1 MNWVVD
7 TLHINSDEFFLPL
20 IHKILTNSAHEIIY
34 RNKNSGQEQVLDS
47 QMLMDL
53 FISGSPTDLSLA
65 ELLQLTPSLLT
76 QNPPTTLE
84 QLLKANM
91 RRFIS
96 VFDSLHD
103 GVLIIDENEVVR
115 YVNKSYERITGMQF
129 QDIVG
134 KVLSI
139 ARPGSRLGSVMRAQK
154 AMLGASRTFDNI
166 EYLTDMHPILVGNS
180 CVGGISIVRDVSEVQ
195 ALQTK
200 LGRYRI
206 RYSNLLR
213 KVHKEHSA
221 IYTFKDIV
229 GHSPQ
234 INSVK
239 TLAAKLGAADIPVL
253 IRGES
258 GTGKELFAHAMH
270 LASPRMHQHF
280 VAVNCAAIPGPLLES
295 ELFGY
300 VDGAFSGARKGGKK
314 GLVELADKGTLFLDE
329 IGDMDMGLQAKL
341 LRVLQSGEIQPVGSE
356 KSNRVDIRIIAA
368 TNSDLEKRMAE
379 ERFRSDLFYR
389 LSASQLVIPPLRT
402 RPQDII
408 LTAEQLLLKHFVE
421 HPLAPLQLSAE
432 IKEIFMNYYWPGN
445 VRELEN
451 TLQFIGNIT
460 DATVISSRYLPALF
474 QELGVR
480 NQIHSEILAA
490 PPDLKKSRL
499 QNELHRI
506 LEELSKHE
514 DNVSGKRAAA
524 KNLGI
529 SLATLY
535 NRLNALGLKEIRGKY

>member
-1 MNWVVD
+1 MQVD
-7 TLHINSDEFFLPL
+7 KNTYFLPI
-20 IHKILTNSAHEIIY
+20 IHKVLASSDREIIF
-34 RNKNSGQEQVLDS
+34 RDKTSGVEQTLDAR
-47 QMLMDL
+47 MLLDL
-53 FISGSPTDLSLA
+53 FISGSASELSLG
-65 ELLQLTPSLLT
+65 ELLEISPSLLAPN
-76 QNPPTTLE
+76 QPCALE
-84 QLLKANM
+84 QLLKTNM
-91 RRFIS
+91 RRFVS

-103 GVLIIDENEVVR
+103 GVLIIDENEIVR
-115 YVNKSYERITGMQF
+115 YVNSSYERITGVHF
-129 QDIVG
+129 KDIVG
-134 KVLSI
+134 KLLSI
-139 ARPGSRLGSVMRAQK
+139 ARPGSRLGSVMRSGK
-154 AMLGASRTFDNI
+154 PMLGASRTFDNI
-166 EYLTDMHPILVGNS
+166 EYITDMHPIFVGES

-221 IYTFKDIV
+221 IYTFRDII
-229 GHSPQ
+229 GHSSQ
-234 INSVK
+234 LNSVK
-239 TLAAKLGAADIPVL
+239 TLAAKLATADIPVL

-270 LASPRMHQHF
+270 LASPRMHQPF

-300 VDGAFSGARKGGKK
+300 QDGAFSGARKGGKK

-329 IGDMDMGLQAKL
+329 IGDMDLSLQAKL

-356 KSNRVDIRIIAA
+356 KSKQVDIRIIAA
-368 TNSDLEKRMAE
+368 TNSDLERRMLE

-389 LSASQLVIPPLRT
+389 LSASQIVIPPLRS
-402 RPQDII
+402 RLQDII
-408 LTAEQLLLKHFVE
+408 TTAEHLLSKHFVE

-432 IKEIFMNYYWPGN
+432 VKEIFLNYTWPGN

-451 TLQFIGNIT
+451 TIQFIGNIT
-460 DATVISSRYLPALF
+460 DSAILSGRYLPPLF
-474 QELGVR
+474 
-480 NQIHSEILAA
+480 HAA
-490 PPDLKKSRL
+490 PPPSPATVVAIQPELKKSRL
-499 QNELHRI
+499 QTEAVRI
-506 LEELSKHE
+506 CEELARHE
-514 DNVSGKRAAA
+514 NSVAGKRAAA

-535 NRLNALGLKEIRGKY
+535 NRLGCLKRQ

>member
-1 MNWVVD
+1 MQVD
-7 TLHINSDEFFLPL
+7 QEAYFLPL
-20 IHKILTNSAHEIIY
+20 IHKLLSNSSEHEIVY
-34 RNKNSGQEQVLDS
+34 RDKNSGLEQVIDS
-47 QMLMDL
+47 QLLLDL
-53 FISGSPTDLSLA
+53 FISGSPSELSLS
-65 ELLQLTPSLLT
+65 ELIALSPSLLT
-76 QNPPTTLE
+76 LNAPSALE
-84 QLLKANM
+84 QLLKTNM

-103 GVLIIDENEVVR
+103 GVLIIDENELVR
-115 YVNKSYERITGMQF
+115 YVNKSYARITGVSF
-129 QDIVG
+129 HDIVG

-139 ARPGSRLGSVMRAQK
+139 ARPGSRLGSVMRSQK
-154 AMLGASRTFDNI
+154 PMLGVSRTFDNI
-166 EYLTDMHPILVGNS
+166 EYITDMHPIFVGNS

-221 IYTFKDIV
+221 VHTFKDII

-234 INSVK
+234 INSIK
-239 TLAAKLGAADIPVL
+239 TLAAKLAAADIPVL

-280 VAVNCAAIPGPLLES
+280 VAVNCAAIPSPLLES

-300 VDGAFSGARKGGKK
+300 VEGAFSGARKGGKK

-356 KSNRVDIRIIAA
+356 KSRHVDIRIIAA
-368 TNSDLEKRMAE
+368 TNSDLEKKMAAE
-379 ERFRSDLFYR
+379 HFRSDLFYR
-389 LSASQLVIPPLRT
+389 LSASQLIIPPLRS
-402 RPQDII
+402 RPQDIV
-408 LTAEQLLLKHFVE
+408 LTAEHLLRKHFIE

-432 IKEIFMNYYWPGN
+432 VKEIFTNYTWPGN

-460 DATVISSRYLPALF
+460 DSATISSRYLPPLF
-474 QELGVR
+474 HELGSR
-480 NQIHSEILAA
+480 MSTRSE
-490 PPDLKKSRL
+490 PTMEQRDLKKGRL
-499 QNELHRI
+499 QTELSQI
-506 LEELSKHE
+506 FEELAKHE
-514 DNVSGKRAAA
+514 NSVVGKRAAA

-535 NRLNALGLKEIRGKY
+535 NKLNSLK